1 MDIIKPIIDFG
12 QLLPINILLKPNIT
26 QSYFDTTI
34 VPAIRKIT
42 EHNKIPLRVVKHTM
56 VVIHDE
62 ILIKFDPPT
71 FRILCSHEFYDGK
84 VISNLCMQLNHYME
98 HNELLEPITKKKV
111 VRSITSSLV
120 RCVGTKLINQGL
132 LGEKHIQLLK
142 TFKDPI
148 KASFIVKY
156 IQNLEQKNIIYF
168 RGNKDKH
175 TKQGNNFNIYKIY
188 NDQSLKEALSKN
200 QIISKMD
207 IPQLILNQNYV
218 IVNLYPHFTIPY
230 FGEKM
235 IFDQTNTGVLLLDK
249 IVSVI
254 AIKSYVLMPKSAS
267 NTYDLYEVI
276 Q

>member
-1 MDIIKPIIDFG
+1 MDIINTIMHFG
-12 QLLPINILLKPNIT
+12 QLLPINTLLKPNIT

-34 VPAIRKIT
+34 VPAIHKIA

-84 VISNLCMQLNHYME
+84 VISNLCMQLNHYMD
-98 HNELLEPITKKKV
+98 HNELLEPITKKKMD
-111 VRSITSSLV
+111 RSITSSLA
-120 RCVGTKLINQGL
+120 RCVGTKFIHKGL
-132 LGEKHIQLLK
+132 LGEKHIKLIK
-142 TFKDPI
+142 TFEDPI
-148 KASFIVKY
+148 KPSFIVNY
-156 IQNLEQKNIIYF
+156 IQNLEQKNILYV
-168 RGNKDKH
+168 RGNKDKK

-188 NDQSLKEALSKN
+188 NSQSLKEALSKN
-200 QIISKMD
+200 QSISKMD
-207 IPQLILNQNYV
+207 IPELISNQNYV

-230 FGEKM
+230 FTEKM
-235 IFDQTNTGVLLLDK
+235 IFDETNKGVLFLDK
-249 IVSVI
+249 IASVI